1 MTAWFI
7 LADPLV
13 SPYLQGT
20 ARAVHAPASR
30 AIAFEYVKI
39 CRQNGALRDTPEK

>member
-1 MTAWFI
+1 MTACFI
-7 LADPLV
+7 LADPLA
-13 SPYLQGT
+13 SPYVQRRAG
-20 ARAVHAPASR
+20 AVHAPASR